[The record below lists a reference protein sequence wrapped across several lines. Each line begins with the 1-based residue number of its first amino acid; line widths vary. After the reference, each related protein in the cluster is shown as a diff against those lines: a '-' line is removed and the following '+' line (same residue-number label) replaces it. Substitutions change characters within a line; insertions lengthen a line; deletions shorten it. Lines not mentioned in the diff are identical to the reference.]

1 MYSDLFSDLTQN
13 MASQPIGRS
22 QELRNLWRLLLKRM
36 EFQFRWQLITNHSV
50 LARSR
55 NVQITG
61 VAGLIH
67 PCYIVNPYQTWNQT
81 YSVWSRFQGIPSGV
95 HNRKFNGIF
104 ALVRE
109 DCDDGMFCSETWL
122 SSRNIEC
129 ACDRREKTSFSF
141 SFPWLSFQPILT
153 LQRCTLTFENGLS
166 EYRFSCMMFRW
177 RFHVHHRR
185 TQVSPG

>member
-1 MYSDLFSDLTQN
+1 METIADANGVPVQVTVNHESFGVGAIQE
-13 MASQPIGRS
+13 RS
-22 QELRNLWRLLLKRM
+22 E
-36 EFQFRWQLITNHSV
+36 
-50 LARSR
+50 
-55 NVQITG
+55 TG

-104 ALVRE
+104 ALLRE

-129 ACDRREKTSFSF
+129 PCDRREKTSFSF
-141 SFPWLSFQPILT
+141 SFP
-153 LQRCTLTFENGLS
+153 
-166 EYRFSCMMFRW
+166 
-177 RFHVHHRR
+177 
-185 TQVSPG
+185 